1 MNFIERYNK
10 LRYKVLTLKFVM
22 LEIPFK
28 LHMTRT
34 FSLKSGGKSSFGP
47 LYLPLVPA
55 SSLCFYN
62 IFFLRRRWRFRVGM
76 CKENGANGELCC
88 FKTCK
93 ISVFHLSLAFE
104 YDLMSST

>member
-10 LRYKVLTLKFVM
+10 LRYEVLTLKFVR

-28 LHMTRT
+28 LHLTRN

-55 SSLCFYN
+55 SNLCFYN
-62 IFFLRRRWRFRVGM
+62 IFFS
-76 CKENGANGELCC
+76 KE
-88 FKTCK
+88 K
-93 ISVFHLSLAFE
+93 VAF
-104 YDLMSST
+104 

>member
-1 MNFIERYNK
+1 
-10 LRYKVLTLKFVM
+10 
-22 LEIPFK
+22 
-28 LHMTRT
+28 MTRN
-34 FSLKSGGKSSFGP
+34 FSLKSGGKSGFGP
-47 LYLPLVPA
+47 LYLSLVLA
-55 SSLCFYN
+55 SNLCFYN

-76 CKENGANGELCC
+76 CKENGANGELYC